1 MEKNNVVRYHN
12 DLNAI
17 TFYRFGSI
25 DFDLFMSICSRMA
38 DQGEAEIVIGFD
50 DLKEMS
56 GFNTHWSEKRFI
68 EMLDDMGGKQL
79 LSQGRIQK
87 ENKITRFQLFPEMTI
102 DGDQRILT
110 VKANEKYLYILNDLK
125 KNFTRFE
132 LQEFINLESKYSKN
146 LYRLLKQYRKAG
158 KYVIEASKFRELMD
172 CPAVYPNKEFMRVC
186 VNVAVKELSRG
197 YFEDLKVTPIRDIGR
212 GRPII
217 AYEFTFKKSSDIP
230 GQYRIDDYQ
239 ETPPQKK
246 EKKGKKNRFNNFN
259 QRDYDFSEYERM
271 LLQGSGTTGE
281 QRENGKTD

>member
-110 VKANEKYLYILNDLK
+110 VKANEKNLYILNDLK

-132 LQEFINLESKYSKN
+132 LQEFISLDSKYAKI
-146 LYRLLKQYRKAG
+146 LYRLLKQYRTTGTYMVSLEELKRLMSVPDKYTNKYIQDKIIKPSIKALS
-158 KYVIEASKFRELMD
+158 KYFR
-172 CPAVYPNKEFMRVC
+172 
-186 VNVAVKELSRG
+186 
-197 YFEDLKVTPIRDIGR
+197 DLQCSTMYERKP
-212 GRPII
+212 GRPVKG
-217 AYEFTFKKSSDIP
+217 YQFTFVPEDVTKQIQDRKPKKP
-230 GQYRIDDYQ
+230 ANQ
-239 ETPPQKK
+239 
-246 EKKGKKNRFNNFN
+246 FHNFE
-259 QRDYDFSEYERM
+259 QRTYDYDELERQLLEGKRSE
-271 LLQGSGTTGE
+271 
-281 QRENGKTD
+281 